1 MTAPTSLMPLT
12 RSSLAPSRG
21 GDNQADLLF
30 QQVTEQNAY
39 PAFRQ
44 LFRLYY
50 EPMCQYATRFV
61 HSLEVAEEIVAD
73 VFVKLWRNRGQIQLY
88 ASFQSYCYRAVK
100 NQSLDY
106 LKSNT
111 GRHAMHS
118 ELTDD
123 YQAMTTASESP
134 EQAIIR
140 QEFDTMLDNA
150 IAQLPRQGQLIYRM
164 SRDQGL
170 KYREI
175 AGQLG
180 ISVRTVETHMGRS
193 CQTLRTQLQRYC

>member
-1 MTAPTSLMPLT
+1 MENPTLPTGSIGCPAT
-12 RSSLAPSRG
+12 RPPRK
-21 GDNQADLLF
+21 DCQADLLF
-30 QQVTEQNAY
+30 REVTESNAY

-50 EPMCQYATRFV
+50 EPLCRYAVRFV
-61 HSLEVAEEIVAD
+61 RSGEVAEEVVAD
-73 VFVKLWRNRGQIQLY
+73 VFVRLWRNRAQIQLY
-88 ASFQSYCYRAVK
+88 ASFHAYCYRAVK

-106 LKSNT
+106 LKSS
-111 GRHAMHS
+111 GKLYASHS
-118 ELTDD
+118 ELTD
-123 YQAMTTASESP
+123 AHHTLITATESP
-134 EQAIIR
+134 EQGIIG
-140 QEFDTMLDNA
+140 QEFDVLLDRA
-150 IAQLPRQGQLIYRM
+150 VAQLPKQGQLIYRM

-193 CQTLRTQLQRYC
+193 CQTLKARLEGYY